1 MYCIFYV
8 MLLHVRHGETSGSFQ
23 QWLTLHVRHGEISG
37 SFQQD
42 ADFPMILKR
51 YPLYVRHRE
60 IPFYLS
66 LTNLLIFIY
75 YIMSH
80 YYLFLTHKYF
90 EENPKDTQSMI
101 SIVFNALVIEY
112 SRKIED
118 MSLTLEETV
127 ILATKLAYKEL
138 SSMVNSTNE
147 LTLYYPLN
155 DLVIKLIKYF
165 EIQINVNIIRQTPV
179 SHLRLFILY
188 VELVLKLFSNF
199 DFVESIIDLGLL
211 YSNEVFSRL
220 QRKLTSHEYPFDMN
234 LVFDSVSWIK
244 KGLSID
250 DINFYDS
257 NVSLSTLSD
266 NSNISLL
273 FRNDV
278 DLDKVAIHPG
288 LFITGYKK
296 YSSNNILTIA
306 DLISKPCYL
315 QNKEFL
321 NSVLTKYL
329 EINFDYNILQ
339 QLRDFDID
347 IAGLKV
353 GLTFFNLVQIA
364 CFTTVLQSAIKINA
378 IQELAS
384 CFITKKCNK
393 QVLRTIVNIIEL
405 TINVYSNEEMI
416 IFYKTFTYQSLLFRT
431 TFLSMLQDVSNIL
444 TTKFYKEIY
453 TKISILLKLVYTKQT
468 LGRLATSIKCL
479 L

>member
-1 MYCIFYV
+1 
-8 MLLHVRHGETSGSFQ
+8 
-23 QWLTLHVRHGEISG
+23 
-37 SFQQD
+37 
-42 ADFPMILKR
+42 
-51 YPLYVRHRE
+51 
-60 IPFYLS
+60 
-66 LTNLLIFIY
+66 
-75 YIMSH
+75 MSH

-118 MSLTLEETV
+118 TSLTLEETA

-165 EIQINVNIIRQTPV
+165 EIQINVNIIKQTPV

-234 LVFDSVSWIK
+234 LVFDSISWIK

-250 DINFYDS
+250 GIDFYDDS
-257 NVSLSTLSD
+257 VSLSTLSD

-273 FRNDV
+273 FRNDI

-347 IAGLKV
+347 ISGLKV

-444 TTKFYKEIY
+444 TTKFYKKIY

-468 LGRLATSIKCL
+468 LGQLANAIKHL

>member
-1 MYCIFYV
+1 
-8 MLLHVRHGETSGSFQ
+8 
-23 QWLTLHVRHGEISG
+23 
-37 SFQQD
+37 
-42 ADFPMILKR
+42 
-51 YPLYVRHRE
+51 
-60 IPFYLS
+60 
-66 LTNLLIFIY
+66 
-75 YIMSH
+75 MSH

-101 SIVFNALVIEY
+101 SIVFNALIIEY

-118 MSLTLEETV
+118 MSLTLEETA

-165 EIQINVNIIRQTPV
+165 EIQIDVNIIRQTPV

-220 QRKLTSHEYPFDMN
+220 QRKLTSYEYPFDMN
-234 LVFDSVSWIK
+234 IVFDSVSWIK

-250 DINFYDS
+250 SIDFYD
-257 NVSLSTLSD
+257 NDVKLSTLSD
-266 NSNISLL
+266 TNNISLL

-347 IAGLKV
+347 ITGLKV

-393 QVLRTIVNIIEL
+393 QVLRTIVSIIEL
-405 TINVYSNEEMI
+405 TINVYSSEEMI

-444 TTKFYKEIY
+444 TTKFFKKIY

-468 LGRLATSIKCL
+468 LRQLANTIKCL